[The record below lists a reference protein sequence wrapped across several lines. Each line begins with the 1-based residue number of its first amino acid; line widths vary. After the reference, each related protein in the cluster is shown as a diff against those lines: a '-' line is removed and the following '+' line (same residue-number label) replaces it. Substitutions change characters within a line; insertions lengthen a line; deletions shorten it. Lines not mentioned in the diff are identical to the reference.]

1 MADPFDSVFGMKSK
15 FAIAVFSLSSI
26 MTSSFLYYE
35 SLTSQN
41 SLKILLLSDIHM
53 ALDNIELMKTWHSE
67 RNKNQMYDYVF
78 ISGDIH
84 ILPGDGTSS
93 DKDNSMA
100 EGEI

>member
-1 MADPFDSVFGMKSK
+1 MESESKQKS
-15 FAIAVFSLSSI
+15 FRV
-26 MTSSFLYYE
+26 
-35 SLTSQN
+35 
-41 SLKILLLSDIHM
+41 LLLSDIHM
-53 ALDNIELMKTWHSE
+53 ALQNVQLLKQWHVE
-67 RNKNQMYDYVF
+67 RNKNLKYDYVF